1 MLFAYRNSRR
11 ISTAHRLRR
20 LAPAGPAPH
29 AKHIPQYRRLYAI
42 VASWAEAQLRIPW
55 NPEPLAYL
63 HGRGVSQ

>member
-1 MLFAYRNSRR
+1 M
-11 ISTAHRLRR
+11 RR

-29 AKHIPQYRRLYAI
+29 AKHFPQYRRLYAI

-63 HGRGVSQ
+63 HGRGFDL